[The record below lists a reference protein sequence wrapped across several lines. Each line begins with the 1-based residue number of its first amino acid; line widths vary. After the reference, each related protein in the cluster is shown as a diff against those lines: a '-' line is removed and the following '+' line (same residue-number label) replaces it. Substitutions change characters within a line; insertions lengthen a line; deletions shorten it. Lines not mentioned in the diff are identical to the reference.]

1 MHVAAKRRRS
11 SSGGSLGLGGLGR
24 FIGGG
29 HRAPILVGAAA
40 LGFAHQHKVLEKL
53 PLIGKAGPVT
63 SAGLLG
69 WGAEELL
76 KIKLPGIVHDAITA
90 ALAISAFNIG
100 FTAGSKDGINVVG
113 EDYPGGAVF
122 FGE

>member
-11 SSGGSLGLGGLGR
+11 SGGGGLALGGLGK

-40 LGFAHQHKVLEKL
+40 LGFAHQHKFLEKL
-53 PLIGKAGPVT
+53 PVIGKAGPVT
-63 SAGLLG
+63 SFGLLG
-69 WGAEELL
+69 WGAEEIL
-76 KIKLPGIVHDAITA
+76 KIRVPGIVHDAVTA
-90 ALAISAFNIG
+90 ALTISAFNIG
-100 FTAGSKDGINVVG
+100 FTAGSPGGVNVVG

-122 FGE
+122 FQE